1 MSKILIWETL
11 AKIGGGQQMTLKVCD
26 VIKNDHELHFLI
38 PEEGE
43 LSAELKKRN
52 IPYTLMG
59 DQTMPKG
66 EKGVKG
72 LIKFAYLTIKAAL
85 KGRKAV
91 KKIKPDI
98 LYAPGPAALVW
109 SAMCAKRNTKVIW
122 HLHHMFQSGATLKLL
137 NLYSGK
143 KCVKRIISVSDCV
156 ADQISN
162 PKVDS
167 KKQTIYNPVKVI
179 PHDIEKKDICL
190 EYPLLEKQLKIAQI
204 GFITPT
210 KGQALS
216 VEVVKNLK
224 DRGYD
229 VSLAIIGTV
238 REGDDEFKAM
248 LDKKISDYDLADNIV
263 FTGYR
268 TDIDEI
274 VSSFDVL
281 FVPST
286 IEGFSLAAA
295 QAIIQDV
302 PVLSIDKTGCTEVV
316 RKSNCGM
323 IFSGDSDV
331 CVVADTLLKTASID
345 VKSIK
350 EKHPDFLQSECSK
363 ETFEKRISEAFAM

>member
-11 AKIGGGQQMTLKVCD
+11 AKIGGGQKMTLKVTD
-26 VIKNDHELHFLI
+26 VLRREHDIHFLI
-38 PEEGE
+38 PEKGE
-43 LSAELKKRN
+43 LSEELEKRN

-66 EKGVKG
+66 EKGIKG
-72 LIKFAYLTIKAAL
+72 LFKFLFLTLSASI

-137 NLYSGK
+137 NLYSNK

-156 ADQISN
+156 VDQIQN
-162 PKVDS
+162 KKADS
-167 KKQTIYNPVKVI
+167 KKITIYNPVKDVSQ
-179 PHDIEKKDICL
+179 DIVKKDICL
-190 EYPLLEKQLKIAQI
+190 EYPMLDKKLSIAQI

-229 VSLAIIGTV
+229 VSLAIIGSV
-238 REGDDEFKAM
+238 REGDDEFKQT
-248 LDKKISDYDLADNIV
+248 LDDKIKEYRLEENIV

-268 TDIDEI
+268 TDVDEI

-295 QAIIQDV
+295 QAIMQDV

-323 IFSGDSDV
+323 IFSGESEV
-331 CVVADTLLKTASID
+331 SVIADTLLKTKDID

-350 EKHPDFLQSECSK
+350 QKHPDFLKSECS
-363 ETFEKRISEAFAM
+363 ETTFINRISDTFAM